1 MAGEKIITF
10 SIADDHKIF
19 RDGIKM
25 SLSSKPFL
33 SLQWEADDGEIL
45 LEQLKKSVP
54 DILLLDIRMPQ
65 IDGIEAL
72 PLIKSMYPTVKIIV
86 LSMYDDQFTIRKMMD
101 LGANGYLTKT
111 AEPEEIVLAIQAC
124 MNDELYIN
132 EVLVS
137 SVLTQLR
144 QKREYAGR
152 YFLPVK
158 FSKKEIAM
166 LKLIAADKTT
176 QEISELMYLSPRT
189 VEKIRQRMKQ
199 KTGSKSVAGLVMY
212 AMHQNIII

>member
-1 MAGEKIITF
+1 
-10 SIADDHKIF
+10 
-19 RDGIKM
+19 
-25 SLSSKPFL
+25 
-33 SLQWEADDGEIL
+33 EADDGEIL
-45 LEQLKKSVP
+45 MEQLKKTVP

-72 PLIKSMYPTVKIIV
+72 PMIKLLYPTVKIIM

-111 AEPEEIVLAIQAC
+111 AEPEEIILAIQAC

-158 FSKKEIAM
+158 F
-166 LKLIAADKTT
+166 
-176 QEISELMYLSPRT
+176 
-189 VEKIRQRMKQ
+189 
-199 KTGSKSVAGLVMY
+199 
-212 AMHQNIII
+212 